1 MATMI
6 SKPTNREVLFHF
18 PLLHEWRS
26 MVIALFAGILLLCSM
41 TSCHIDEVPAYT
53 NNVEITIDVQKVSA
67 GYAHVTFST
76 NKKAFYLIGIQQAK
90 DTVDLQ
96 QVAKHFMLLALD
108 RAYVDYLDWRNQ
120 QLQQLTPFIADFAS
134 HSLQY
139 GTVDHFFTFL
149 ETDQDYWVYAFVVDH
164 TSNKP
169 AGRLFCQTIH
179 TNDSS
184 TIPIDFHYRVEGVWD
199 YVYPMDSTG
208 EIHSHIPWVGETIDS
223 ITLRQ
228 QGWNTPGEYFFH
240 RFTQQYENSDSP
252 VNYGIA
258 AKENNG
264 EGDHVS
270 NIKFEVGKTYY
281 TGMATLDAPLLYPLP
296 KHVYDIY
303 RFTWQGDS
311 TNIYLTPAQSLDGS
325 W

>member
-1 MATMI
+1 MIFRIINMESVSKHSMLTSLRSKTMGLFSMLLI
-6 SKPTNREVLFHF
+6 SC
-18 PLLHEWRS
+18 LLG
-26 MVIALFAGILLLCSM
+26 AC
-41 TSCHIDEVPAYT
+41 DPEVPAYT
-53 NNVEITIDVQKVSA
+53 NNVDIAIDIQKVSA

-76 NKKAFYLIGIQQAK
+76 SRKAFYLIGIQQAQEE
-90 DTVDLQ
+90 VDPQ
-96 QVAKHFMLLALD
+96 KVAKHFMLMALD
-108 RAYVDYLDWRNQ
+108 RAYVDYLYWRNQ

-139 GTVDHFFTFL
+139 GTVDQFFTFL
-149 ETDQDYWVYAFVVDH
+149 DTDQDYWVYAFVVDH

-169 AGRLFCQTIH
+169 AGRLFYQTIH

-184 TIPIDFHYRVEGVWD
+184 LIPIDFHYRVEGAWD

-223 ITLRQ
+223 LTLRQ
-228 QGWNTPGEYFFH
+228 QGWNSPGEYFFH
-240 RFTQQYENSDSP
+240 RFTKQYEDSDSP

-264 EGDHVS
+264 ADDHAPSV
-270 NIKFEVGKTYY
+270 KFEIGKTYY
-281 TGMATLDAPLLYPLP
+281 VGMATLDAPLVYPLP
-296 KHVYDIY
+296 KNVYDIY

-311 TNIYLTPAQSLDGS
+311 TNLYFTSDQSTDGA

>member
-1 MATMI
+1 MIFRIINMESVSKHSMLTSLRSKTMGLFSMLLI
-6 SKPTNREVLFHF
+6 SC
-18 PLLHEWRS
+18 LLG
-26 MVIALFAGILLLCSM
+26 AC
-41 TSCHIDEVPAYT
+41 DPEVPAYT
-53 NNVEITIDVQKVSA
+53 NNVDIAIDIQKVSA

-76 NKKAFYLIGIQQAK
+76 SRKAFYLIGIQQAQEE
-90 DTVDLQ
+90 VDPQ
-96 QVAKHFMLLALD
+96 KVAKHFMLMALD
-108 RAYVDYLDWRNQ
+108 RAYVDYLYWRNQ

-139 GTVDHFFTFL
+139 GTVDQFFTFL
-149 ETDQDYWVYAFVVDH
+149 DTDQDYWVYAFVVDH

-169 AGRLFCQTIH
+169 AGRLFYQTIH

-184 TIPIDFHYRVEGVWD
+184 LIPIDFHYRVEGAWD

-223 ITLRQ
+223 LTLRQ
-228 QGWNTPGEYFFH
+228 QGWNSPGEYFFH
-240 RFTQQYENSDSP
+240 RFTKQYEDSDSP

-264 EGDHVS
+264 EEDHASSV
-270 NIKFEVGKTYY
+270 KFEIGKTYY
-281 TGMATLDAPLLYPLP
+281 VGMATLDAPLVYPLP
-296 KHVYDIY
+296 KNVYDIY

-311 TNIYLTPAQSLDGS
+311 TNLYFTSDQSTDGA